1 MGKLSKTKVNE
12 LVKSQFEAKK
22 NIVYPAVDG
31 NEIIVEVRRDI
42 SFEDFCK
49 AVNELA
55 DMQFAVG
62 ADGEQIYVPYLDVFA
77 EGYVALKYF
86 TNISVDIKSDGVVSD
101 DSKDVER
108 IWEIIRSPIMA
119 DVTNV
124 IGSLWSNLCD
134 RANQIVH
141 RRLNAEKNSRD
152 KMWDSVAEV
161 VSKYA
166 ELLNGMSK
174 KEKEDLLT
182 HLMK

>member
-22 NIVYPAVDG
+22 NIVYSAGDS
-31 NEIIVEVRRDI
+31 NEITVEVRRDI

-62 ADGEQIYVPYLDVFA
+62 ADGEQIYVPYLAMFA

-86 TNISVDIKSDGVVSD
+86 TNIPVDIKSDGIVTD

-108 IWEIIRSPIMA
+108 IWEIIRSPIMD
-119 DVTNV
+119 DVTAA
-124 IGSLWSNLCD
+124 IGELWDHLCYRSN
-134 RANQIVH
+134 QTVH
-141 RRLNAEKNSRD
+141 RRLNAAKDTRD
-152 KMWDSVAEV
+152 KMWGSVAEV
-161 VSKYA
+161 VRKYA
-166 ELLNGMSK
+166 ELLNGMSEEEVK
-174 KEKEDLLT
+174 SLISKIS
-182 HLMK
+182 

>member
-12 LVKSQFEAKK
+12 LVKSQFEEKK
-22 NIVYPAVDG
+22 NIVYSADDG

-62 ADGEQIYVPYLDVFA
+62 TDGEQIYVPYLGVFA

-86 TNISVDIKSDGVVSD
+86 TNIPVDIKSDGVVSD

-108 IWEIIRSPIMA
+108 IWEIIRSPVMN
-119 DVTNV
+119 DVTNA
-124 IGSLWSNLCD
+124 IGSLWSNLRD

-141 RRLNAEKNSRD
+141 RRLNAEKDARD
-152 KMWDSVAEV
+152 KMWGSVAEV
-161 VSKYA
+161 VRKYA
-166 ELLNGMSK
+166 ELLNGMSEEDIK
-174 KEKEDLLT
+174 KLIQTIEK
-182 HLMK
+182 